1 MRNQKKSFRSAAPVW
16 AAFVVPIIWLAVL
29 MAGCYEPGMTIF
41 TLMDAFSAATKN
53 PFSLHWTTYTPK
65 FIGIFLLLYGGA
77 ILFYYTGQK
86 NMRPGEEHGSASWGS
101 VRDLDKKYRDKDAGK
116 NVILTQHLQM
126 SMNGKLHRRNL
137 LQIIVGGSGSGKTR
151 FLAKPNLMLANASFI
166 VTDPKGEMLR
176 AVGNL
181 FLEEGYV
188 LRVFDLIDPSKSD
201 CYNPFCYIRKDADV
215 FKLIDNFIK
224 NTTPKGAKAN
234 DPFWEKSET
243 ALDAALML
251 YLLHEAPVEDQ
262 NMETILYMI
271 ENGGAKE
278 EDDDYQSPLDLLFE
292 ALEEEQPDHI
302 AVRQYH
308 IFKQAAGKTAKS
320 ILVSAAVRLAS
331 FTLPEIQHITASDD
345 MELGKLGERKQA
357 IFCIIPDSN
366 DASLNFLVGMLYTQ
380 AFQELYYQA
389 DKVHQGALPVP
400 VRLMFDEFANV
411 ALPDGYARLQ
421 ATMRSRNIMSTII
434 LQNISQLK
442 ALFKDD
448 WEGIIGNADSFLYL
462 GGNEQSTHKYIS
474 ELLGK
479 ETIDTKTSSQSKG
492 RNGSYSQN
500 FQQTGRELMTPDEV
514 RRLDNKN
521 AIVLIRGEKPVIDE
535 KYDILKHP
543 NIHRTEDGGAP
554 PYLHTPLRAFAADD
568 LSFPIENIDD
578 IDFWRINMKHELTPQ
593 RKERR
598 IMAVWTSL
606 VLTTALFT
614 TSAFAADSDPL
625 TIVNN
630 LSDFIFSCIK
640 AIGIIILGWGV
651 VQLGMSVQ
659 SHDATQRTQGVLCL
673 FGGLLIAF
681 AKEILTAIGVV

>member
-1 MRNQKKSFRSAAPVW
+1 MW
-16 AAFVVPIIWLAVL
+16 AAFVVPIVWLAVL
-29 MAGCYEPGMTIF
+29 MAGCYTPGMTIF
-41 TLMDAFSAATKN
+41 DLADAFSAATKN
-53 PFSLHWTTYTPK
+53 PFSLHWTPYTMK

-86 NMRPGEEHGSASWGS
+86 NTRPGEEHGSASWGS
-101 VRDLDKKYRDKDAGK
+101 VSELDKKYRDKDAGK

-243 ALDAALML
+243 ALDSALML
-251 YLLHEAPVEDQ
+251 YLLHEAPPEDQ

-292 ALEEEQPDHI
+292 ALEEEQPNHI

-331 FTLPEIQHITASDD
+331 FTLPEIQRITASDD

-389 DKVHQGALPVP
+389 DKIHQGALPVP

-448 WEGIIGNADSFLYL
+448 WEGIIGNADSFVYL

-492 RNGSYSQN
+492 RNGSFSQN

-578 IDFWRINMKHELTPQ
+578 IEFLED
-593 RKERR
+593 
-598 IMAVWTSL
+598 
-606 VLTTALFT
+606 
-614 TSAFAADSDPL
+614 
-625 TIVNN
+625 
-630 LSDFIFSCIK
+630 
-640 AIGIIILGWGV
+640 
-651 VQLGMSVQ
+651 
-659 SHDATQRTQGVLCL
+659 
-673 FGGLLIAF
+673 
-681 AKEILTAIGVV
+681 

>member
-1 MRNQKKSFRSAAPVW
+1 MW
-16 AAFVVPIIWLAVL
+16 AASVIPIVWLAVL
-29 MAGCYEPGMTIF
+29 MAGCYTPGMTIF
-41 TLMDAFSAATKN
+41 DLAAQFTEVTKM
-53 PFSLHWTTYTPK
+53 PFALHWTPYTMK

-86 NMRPGEEHGSASWGS
+86 NTRPGEEHGSASWGS
-101 VRDLDKKYRDKDAGK
+101 VRELDKKYRDKDAGK

-137 LQIIVGGSGSGKTR
+137 LQIIVSGSGSGKTR

-201 CYNPFCYIRKDADV
+201 CYNPFRYIRKDADV
-215 FKLIDNFIK
+215 FKLIDSFIK

-292 ALEEEQPDHI
+292 ALEEKQPNHI

-331 FTLPEIQHITASDD
+331 FTLPEIQRITASDD

-389 DKVHQGALPVP
+389 DKVHHGALPVP

-442 ALFKDD
+442 ALFKDE
-448 WEGIIGNADSFLYL
+448 WESIVGNADSFIYL

-492 RNGSYSQN
+492 RNGSFSQN

-578 IDFWRINMKHELTPQ
+578 IEFLED
-593 RKERR
+593 
-598 IMAVWTSL
+598 
-606 VLTTALFT
+606 
-614 TSAFAADSDPL
+614 
-625 TIVNN
+625 
-630 LSDFIFSCIK
+630 
-640 AIGIIILGWGV
+640 
-651 VQLGMSVQ
+651 
-659 SHDATQRTQGVLCL
+659 
-673 FGGLLIAF
+673 
-681 AKEILTAIGVV
+681 

>member
-1 MRNQKKSFRSAAPVW
+1 MIHKKKSFRSAAPVW
-16 AAFVVPIIWLAVL
+16 AAFTLPIVWLAVL
-29 MAGCYEPGMTIF
+29 MAGCYTPGMTIF
-41 TLMDAFSAATKN
+41 DLVAQFTEVTKM
-53 PFSLHWTTYTPK
+53 PFALRWTPHTAK

-86 NMRPGEEHGSASWGS
+86 NTRPGEEHGSASWGS
-101 VRDLDKKYRDKDAGK
+101 VRELDKKYRDKDANQ
-116 NVILTQHLQM
+116 NVILTQHFQM

-251 YLLHEAPVEDQ
+251 YLLHEAPPEDQ

-331 FTLPEIQHITASDD
+331 FTLPEIQRITASDD

-380 AFQELYYQA
+380 AFQELYFQA
-389 DKVHQGALPVP
+389 DKVHQGALPIP

-448 WEGIIGNADSFLYL
+448 WEGIIGNADSFIYL

-479 ETIDTKTSSQSKG
+479 ETIETRTSSQSKG
-492 RNGSYSQN
+492 RNGSFSQN

-578 IDFWRINMKHELTPQ
+578 IVILE
-593 RKERR
+593 E
-598 IMAVWTSL
+598 
-606 VLTTALFT
+606 FT
-614 TSAFAADSDPL
+614 
-625 TIVNN
+625 
-630 LSDFIFSCIK
+630 
-640 AIGIIILGWGV
+640 
-651 VQLGMSVQ
+651 
-659 SHDATQRTQGVLCL
+659 
-673 FGGLLIAF
+673 
-681 AKEILTAIGVV
+681 

>member
-16 AAFVVPIIWLAVL
+16 AAFVIPIVWLAVL
-29 MAGCYEPGMTIF
+29 MAGCYTPGMTIF
-41 TLMDAFSAATKN
+41 DLAAQFSEVTKT
-53 PFSLHWTTYTPK
+53 PFALYWTPYTMK

-86 NMRPGEEHGSASWGS
+86 NTRPGEEHGSASWGS
-101 VRDLDKKYRDKDAGK
+101 VRELDKKYRDKDAGK

-331 FTLPEIQHITASDD
+331 FTLPEIQRITASDD

-448 WEGIIGNADSFLYL
+448 WEGIIGNADSFVYL

-479 ETIDTKTSSQSKG
+479 ETIDTHTSSQSKG
-492 RNGSYSQN
+492 RNGSFSQN

-578 IDFWRINMKHELTPQ
+578 IEFLED
-593 RKERR
+593 
-598 IMAVWTSL
+598 
-606 VLTTALFT
+606 
-614 TSAFAADSDPL
+614 
-625 TIVNN
+625 
-630 LSDFIFSCIK
+630 
-640 AIGIIILGWGV
+640 
-651 VQLGMSVQ
+651 
-659 SHDATQRTQGVLCL
+659 
-673 FGGLLIAF
+673 
-681 AKEILTAIGVV
+681 

>member
-1 MRNQKKSFRSAAPVW
+1 MW
-16 AAFVVPIIWLAVL
+16 AAFVIPIVWLAVL
-29 MAGCYEPGMTIF
+29 MAGCYTPGMTIF
-41 TLMDAFSAATKN
+41 DLAAQFSKVTKT
-53 PFSLHWTTYTPK
+53 PFSLHWTPYTMK

-86 NMRPGEEHGSASWGS
+86 NTRPGEEHGSASWGS
-101 VRDLDKKYRDKDAGK
+101 VRELDKKYRDKDAGK

-331 FTLPEIQHITASDD
+331 FTLPEIQRITASDD

-389 DKVHQGALPVP
+389 DKIHQGALPVP

-448 WEGIIGNADSFLYL
+448 WEGIIGNADSFVYL

-479 ETIDTKTSSQSKG
+479 ETIDTRTSSQSKG
-492 RNGSYSQN
+492 RNGSFSQN

-578 IDFWRINMKHELTPQ
+578 IVILE
-593 RKERR
+593 E
-598 IMAVWTSL
+598 
-606 VLTTALFT
+606 FT
-614 TSAFAADSDPL
+614 
-625 TIVNN
+625 
-630 LSDFIFSCIK
+630 
-640 AIGIIILGWGV
+640 
-651 VQLGMSVQ
+651 
-659 SHDATQRTQGVLCL
+659 
-673 FGGLLIAF
+673 
-681 AKEILTAIGVV
+681 

>member
-1 MRNQKKSFRSAAPVW
+1 
-16 AAFVVPIIWLAVL
+16 
-29 MAGCYEPGMTIF
+29 MTIF

-86 NMRPGEEHGSASWGS
+86 NTRPGEEHGSASWGS
-101 VRDLDKKYRDKDAGK
+101 VRELDKKYRDKDAGK

-292 ALEEEQPDHI
+292 ALEEEQPNHI

-331 FTLPEIQHITASDD
+331 FTLPEIQRITASDD

-448 WEGIIGNADSFLYL
+448 WEGIIGNADSFVYL

-479 ETIDTKTSSQSKG
+479 ETIDTRTSSQSKG
-492 RNGSYSQN
+492 RNGSFSQN

-578 IDFWRINMKHELTPQ
+578 IEFLED
-593 RKERR
+593 
-598 IMAVWTSL
+598 
-606 VLTTALFT
+606 
-614 TSAFAADSDPL
+614 
-625 TIVNN
+625 
-630 LSDFIFSCIK
+630 
-640 AIGIIILGWGV
+640 
-651 VQLGMSVQ
+651 
-659 SHDATQRTQGVLCL
+659 
-673 FGGLLIAF
+673 
-681 AKEILTAIGVV
+681 

>member
-1 MRNQKKSFRSAAPVW
+1 
-16 AAFVVPIIWLAVL
+16 
-29 MAGCYEPGMTIF
+29 MASCYEPGMTIF

-53 PFSLHWTTYTPK
+53 PFSLHWTPYTMK

-86 NMRPGEEHGSASWGS
+86 NTRPGEEHGSASWGS
-101 VRDLDKKYRDKDAGK
+101 VRELDKKYRDKDAGK

-251 YLLHEAPVEDQ
+251 YLLHEAPPEDQ

-331 FTLPEIQHITASDD
+331 FTLPEIQRITASDD

-448 WEGIIGNADSFLYL
+448 WEGIIGNADSFVYL

-479 ETIDTKTSSQSKG
+479 ETIDTRTSSQSKG
-492 RNGSYSQN
+492 RNGSFSQN

-578 IDFWRINMKHELTPQ
+578 I
-593 RKERR
+593 
-598 IMAVWTSL
+598 
-606 VLTTALFT
+606 
-614 TSAFAADSDPL
+614 
-625 TIVNN
+625 
-630 LSDFIFSCIK
+630 
-640 AIGIIILGWGV
+640 
-651 VQLGMSVQ
+651 
-659 SHDATQRTQGVLCL
+659 
-673 FGGLLIAF
+673 
-681 AKEILTAIGVV
+681 EILEEFT

>member
-1 MRNQKKSFRSAAPVW
+1 
-16 AAFVVPIIWLAVL
+16 
-29 MAGCYEPGMTIF
+29 MAGCYTPGMTIF
-41 TLMDAFSAATKN
+41 DLVAQFTEVTKM
-53 PFSLHWTTYTPK
+53 PFALHWTPYTMK

-86 NMRPGEEHGSASWGS
+86 NTRPGEEHGSASWGS
-101 VRDLDKKYRDKDAGK
+101 VRELDKKYRDKDAGK

-251 YLLHEAPVEDQ
+251 YLLHEAPPEDQ

-331 FTLPEIQHITASDD
+331 FTLPEIQRITATDD

-389 DKVHQGALPVP
+389 DKVHQGALPIP

-448 WEGIIGNADSFLYL
+448 WEGIIGNADSFIYL

-479 ETIDTKTSSQSKG
+479 ETIDTRTSSQSKG
-492 RNGSYSQN
+492 RNGSFSQN
-500 FQQTGRELMTPDEV
+500 FQQTGRELASVDELAVLDGGKCILQLRGV
-514 RRLDNKN
+514 RPFLS
-521 AIVLIRGEKPVIDE
+521 E
-535 KYDILKHP
+535 KYDITKHP
-543 NIHRTEDGGAP
+543 N
-554 PYLHTPLRAFAADD
+554 Y
-568 LSFPIENIDD
+568 
-578 IDFWRINMKHELTPQ
+578 KY
-593 RKERR
+593 
-598 IMAVWTSL
+598 
-606 VLTTALFT
+606 
-614 TSAFAADSDPL
+614 
-625 TIVNN
+625 
-630 LSDFIFSCIK
+630 LSDADRRNTFDIEKFLSTK
-640 AIGIIILGWGV
+640 LKVKPEETYDSYEV
-651 VQLGMSVQ
+651 VVTEELSSV
-659 SHDATQRTQGVLCL
+659 
-673 FGGLLIAF
+673 
-681 AKEILTAIGVV
+681 

>member
-1 MRNQKKSFRSAAPVW
+1 MTHKRKSFRSAAPAW
-16 AAFVVPIIWLAVL
+16 AAFVIPIVWLAVL
-29 MAGCYEPGMTIF
+29 MAGCYTPGMTIF
-41 TLMDAFSAATKN
+41 DLAAQFSEVTQT
-53 PFSLHWTTYTPK
+53 PFSLHWTPYTMK

-86 NMRPGEEHGSASWGS
+86 NTRPGEEHGSASWGS
-101 VRDLDKKYRDKDAGK
+101 VRELDKKYRDKDAGK

-166 VTDPKGEMLR
+166 CTDPKGEMLR

-201 CYNPFCYIRKDADV
+201 CYNPFRYIRKDADV
-215 FKLIDNFIK
+215 FKLIDSFIK

-243 ALDAALML
+243 ALDSALML
-251 YLLHEAPVEDQ
+251 YLLHEAPPEDQ

-292 ALEEEQPDHI
+292 APEEEQPDHI
-302 AVRQYH
+302 AVLQYH

-331 FTLPEIQHITASDD
+331 FTLPEIQRITATDD

-380 AFQELYYQA
+380 AFQEPYYQA

-421 ATMRSRNIMSTII
+421 ATMRSRNIMSTIV

-448 WEGIIGNADSFLYL
+448 WEGIIGNADSFVYL

-492 RNGSYSQN
+492 RNGSFSQN
-500 FQQTGRELMTPDEV
+500 FQQTGRELASVDELAVLDGGKCILQLRGV
-514 RRLDNKN
+514 RPFLS
-521 AIVLIRGEKPVIDE
+521 E
-535 KYDILKHP
+535 KYDITKHP
-543 NIHRTEDGGAP
+543 N
-554 PYLHTPLRAFAADD
+554 Y
-568 LSFPIENIDD
+568 
-578 IDFWRINMKHELTPQ
+578 KY
-593 RKERR
+593 
-598 IMAVWTSL
+598 
-606 VLTTALFT
+606 
-614 TSAFAADSDPL
+614 
-625 TIVNN
+625 
-630 LSDFIFSCIK
+630 LSDADRRNTFDIEKFLSTKLKVKPEETYEVYEI
-640 AIGIIILGWGV
+640 
-651 VQLGMSVQ
+651 
-659 SHDATQRTQGVLCL
+659 DAASEKVAGS
-673 FGGLLIAF
+673 
-681 AKEILTAIGVV
+681 

>member
-1 MRNQKKSFRSAAPVW
+1 MRNQKKSFRNAAPVW
-16 AAFVVPIIWLAVL
+16 AAFVIPVVWLAVL
-29 MAGCYEPGMTIF
+29 MASCYEPGMTIF

-86 NMRPGEEHGSASWGS
+86 NTRPGEEHGSASWGS
-101 VRDLDKKYRDKDAGK
+101 VRELNKKYRDKDAGK

-126 SMNGKLHRRNL
+126 SMNGKMHRRNL

-224 NTTPKGAKAN
+224 NTTPKGAKAT

-251 YLLHEAPVEDQ
+251 YLLHEAPPEDQ

-331 FTLPEIQHITASDD
+331 FTLPEIQRITASDD

-448 WEGIIGNADSFLYL
+448 WEGIIGNADSFVYL

-492 RNGSYSQN
+492 RNGSFSQN

-514 RRLDNKN
+514 RRLDNKD

-554 PYLHTPLRAFAADD
+554 PYLHMPLRAFAADD

-578 IDFWRINMKHELTPQ
+578 I
-593 RKERR
+593 
-598 IMAVWTSL
+598 
-606 VLTTALFT
+606 
-614 TSAFAADSDPL
+614 
-625 TIVNN
+625 
-630 LSDFIFSCIK
+630 
-640 AIGIIILGWGV
+640 
-651 VQLGMSVQ
+651 
-659 SHDATQRTQGVLCL
+659 
-673 FGGLLIAF
+673 
-681 AKEILTAIGVV
+681 EILEEST

>member
-1 MRNQKKSFRSAAPVW
+1 MCPTVGHISTFSEEATIIKPKQTDFRSAASMW
-16 AAFVVPIIWLAVL
+16 AALSAAVVWLAAIAAYAYEDGMNLFQWTGRFSQVL
-29 MAGCYEPGMTIF
+29 ER
-41 TLMDAFSAATKN
+41 
-53 PFSLHWTTYTPK
+53 PFSIGWMPHTLK
-65 FIGIFLLLYGGA
+65 FIACGLLLYAAA
-77 ILFYYTGQK
+77 IVLYYGEREHK
-86 NMRPGEEHGSASWGS
+86 RPGEEHGGAKWGS
-101 VRDLDKKYRDKDAGK
+101 AGVLDRKYRDRKHPDN
-116 NVILTQHLQM
+116 NVILTKHVQM
-126 SMNGKLHRRNL
+126 GLDGRVHQRNL
-137 LQIIVGGSGSGKTR
+137 LQIVVGGSGAGKSR
-151 FLAKPNLMLANASFI
+151 GVIAPNIMLANTSYIA
-166 VTDPKGEMLR
+166 TDPKGEILR
-176 AVGNL
+176 ATAPL
-181 FLEEGYV
+181 LLKRGYIV
-188 LRVFDLIDPSKSD
+188 RVFDLIDPAHSD
-201 CYNPFCYIRKDADV
+201 AYNPFNYIRKDADV

-331 FTLPEIQHITASDD
+331 FTLPEIQRITASDD

-389 DKVHQGALPVP
+389 DKIHQGALPVP

-448 WEGIIGNADSFLYL
+448 WEGIIGNADSFVYL

-479 ETIDTKTSSQSKG
+479 ETIDTRTSSQSKG
-492 RNGSYSQN
+492 RNGSFSQN
-500 FQQTGRELMTPDEV
+500 FQQTGRELTTPDEV

-554 PYLHTPLRAFAADD
+554 PYLHMPLRAFAADD

-578 IDFWRINMKHELTPQ
+578 I
-593 RKERR
+593 
-598 IMAVWTSL
+598 
-606 VLTTALFT
+606 
-614 TSAFAADSDPL
+614 
-625 TIVNN
+625 
-630 LSDFIFSCIK
+630 
-640 AIGIIILGWGV
+640 
-651 VQLGMSVQ
+651 
-659 SHDATQRTQGVLCL
+659 
-673 FGGLLIAF
+673 
-681 AKEILTAIGVV
+681 EILED

>member
-1 MRNQKKSFRSAAPVW
+1 MTHKKKSFRSAAPVW
-16 AAFVVPIIWLAVL
+16 AAFVIPIVWLAVL
-29 MAGCYEPGMTIF
+29 MAGCYAPGMTIF
-41 TLMDAFSAATKN
+41 DLVAQFSEVTQT
-53 PFSLHWTTYTPK
+53 PFSLHWTPYTMK

-86 NMRPGEEHGSASWGS
+86 NTRPGEEHGSASWGS
-101 VRDLDKKYRDKDAGK
+101 VRELDKKYRDKDAGK

-166 VTDPKGEMLR
+166 CTDPKGEMLR

-201 CYNPFCYIRKDADV
+201 CYNPFRYIRKDADV

-243 ALDAALML
+243 ALDSALML
-251 YLLHEAPVEDQ
+251 YLLHKAPPEDQ

-271 ENGGAKE
+271 ENGGAKK
-278 EDDDYQSPLDLLFE
+278 EDDDYPSPLDLLFE

-331 FTLPEIQHITASDD
+331 FTLPEIQRITATDD
-345 MELGKLGERKQA
+345 MELGKLSERKQA

-380 AFQELYYQA
+380 AFQEPYYQA

-421 ATMRSRNIMSTII
+421 ATMRSRNIMSTIV

-448 WEGIIGNADSFLYL
+448 WEGIIGNADSFIYL

-479 ETIDTKTSSQSKG
+479 ETIDTRTSSQSKG
-492 RNGSYSQN
+492 RNGSFSQN
-500 FQQTGRELMTPDEV
+500 FQQAGRELLTPDEV

-578 IDFWRINMKHELTPQ
+578 IEFLED
-593 RKERR
+593 
-598 IMAVWTSL
+598 
-606 VLTTALFT
+606 
-614 TSAFAADSDPL
+614 
-625 TIVNN
+625 
-630 LSDFIFSCIK
+630 
-640 AIGIIILGWGV
+640 
-651 VQLGMSVQ
+651 
-659 SHDATQRTQGVLCL
+659 
-673 FGGLLIAF
+673 
-681 AKEILTAIGVV
+681 

>member
-1 MRNQKKSFRSAAPVW
+1 MTRKKKSFRSAAPVW
-16 AAFVVPIIWLAVL
+16 AAFTLPIVWLAVL
-29 MAGCYEPGMTIF
+29 MASCYEPGMTIF

-86 NMRPGEEHGSASWGS
+86 NTRPGEEHGSASWGS
-101 VRDLDKKYRDKDAGK
+101 VRELDKKYRDKDAGK

-151 FLAKPNLMLANASFI
+151 FLAKPNLMRANASFI

-188 LRVFDLIDPSKSD
+188 LRVFDLIDPAKSD

-292 ALEEEQPDHI
+292 ALEEEQPNHI

-331 FTLPEIQHITASDD
+331 FTLPEIQRITASDD

-389 DKVHQGALPVP
+389 DKIHQGALPVP

-448 WEGIIGNADSFLYL
+448 WEGIIGNADSFVYL

-479 ETIDTKTSSQSKG
+479 ETIDTRTSSQSKG
-492 RNGSYSQN
+492 RNGSFSQN

-578 IDFWRINMKHELTPQ
+578 IEFLED
-593 RKERR
+593 
-598 IMAVWTSL
+598 
-606 VLTTALFT
+606 
-614 TSAFAADSDPL
+614 
-625 TIVNN
+625 
-630 LSDFIFSCIK
+630 
-640 AIGIIILGWGV
+640 
-651 VQLGMSVQ
+651 
-659 SHDATQRTQGVLCL
+659 
-673 FGGLLIAF
+673 
-681 AKEILTAIGVV
+681 

>member
-1 MRNQKKSFRSAAPVW
+1 
-16 AAFVVPIIWLAVL
+16 
-29 MAGCYEPGMTIF
+29 MASCYEPGMTIF

-86 NMRPGEEHGSASWGS
+86 NTRPGEEHGSASWGS
-101 VRDLDKKYRDKDAGK
+101 VRELDKKYRDKDAGK

-188 LRVFDLIDPSKSD
+188 LRMFDLIDPAKSD

-292 ALEEEQPDHI
+292 ALEEEQPNHI

-331 FTLPEIQHITASDD
+331 FTLPEIQCITASDD

-389 DKVHQGALPVP
+389 DKIHQGALPVP

-448 WEGIIGNADSFLYL
+448 WEGIIGNADSFVYL

-479 ETIDTKTSSQSKG
+479 ETIDTRTSSQSKG
-492 RNGSYSQN
+492 RNGSFSQN

-543 NIHRTEDGGAP
+543 NIHRTEDGSAP

-578 IDFWRINMKHELTPQ
+578 IEFLED
-593 RKERR
+593 
-598 IMAVWTSL
+598 
-606 VLTTALFT
+606 
-614 TSAFAADSDPL
+614 
-625 TIVNN
+625 
-630 LSDFIFSCIK
+630 
-640 AIGIIILGWGV
+640 
-651 VQLGMSVQ
+651 
-659 SHDATQRTQGVLCL
+659 
-673 FGGLLIAF
+673 
-681 AKEILTAIGVV
+681 

>member
-1 MRNQKKSFRSAAPVW
+1 MW
-16 AAFVVPIIWLAVL
+16 AAFVIPIVWFAVL
-29 MAGCYEPGMTIF
+29 MAGCYTPGMTIF
-41 TLMDAFSAATKN
+41 DLVAQFTEVTKM
-53 PFSLHWTTYTPK
+53 PFALHWTPYTMK

-86 NMRPGEEHGSASWGS
+86 NTRPGEEHGSASWGS
-101 VRDLDKKYRDKDAGK
+101 VRELDKKYRDKDAGK

-251 YLLHEAPVEDQ
+251 YLLHEAPSEDQ

-331 FTLPEIQHITASDD
+331 FTLPEIQRITASDD

-448 WEGIIGNADSFLYL
+448 WEGIIGNADSFIYL

-479 ETIDTKTSSQSKG
+479 ETIDTRTSSQSKG
-492 RNGSYSQN
+492 RNGSFSQN
-500 FQQTGRELMTPDEV
+500 FQQTGRELASVDELAVLDGGKCILQLRGV
-514 RRLDNKN
+514 RPFLS
-521 AIVLIRGEKPVIDE
+521 E
-535 KYDILKHP
+535 KYDITKHP
-543 NIHRTEDGGAP
+543 N
-554 PYLHTPLRAFAADD
+554 Y
-568 LSFPIENIDD
+568 
-578 IDFWRINMKHELTPQ
+578 KY
-593 RKERR
+593 
-598 IMAVWTSL
+598 
-606 VLTTALFT
+606 
-614 TSAFAADSDPL
+614 
-625 TIVNN
+625 
-630 LSDFIFSCIK
+630 LSDADRRNTFDIEKFLSTKLKVKPEETYEVYEI
-640 AIGIIILGWGV
+640 
-651 VQLGMSVQ
+651 
-659 SHDATQRTQGVLCL
+659 DAASEKVAGS
-673 FGGLLIAF
+673 
-681 AKEILTAIGVV
+681 

>member
-1 MRNQKKSFRSAAPVW
+1 MTRKKKSFRSAAPVW
-16 AAFVVPIIWLAVL
+16 AAFTLPIVWVAVL
-29 MAGCYEPGMTIF
+29 MASCYEPGMTIF

-53 PFSLHWTTYTPK
+53 PFSLHWTPYTMK

-86 NMRPGEEHGSASWGS
+86 NTRPSEEHGSASWGS
-101 VRDLDKKYRDKDAGK
+101 VRELDKKYRDKDAGK

-331 FTLPEIQHITASDD
+331 FTLPEIQRITASDD

-448 WEGIIGNADSFLYL
+448 WEGIIGNADSFVYL

-479 ETIDTKTSSQSKG
+479 ETIDTRTSSQSKG
-492 RNGSYSQN
+492 RNGSFSQN

-578 IDFWRINMKHELTPQ
+578 IEFLED
-593 RKERR
+593 
-598 IMAVWTSL
+598 
-606 VLTTALFT
+606 
-614 TSAFAADSDPL
+614 
-625 TIVNN
+625 
-630 LSDFIFSCIK
+630 
-640 AIGIIILGWGV
+640 
-651 VQLGMSVQ
+651 
-659 SHDATQRTQGVLCL
+659 
-673 FGGLLIAF
+673 
-681 AKEILTAIGVV
+681 

>member
-1 MRNQKKSFRSAAPVW
+1 MTHKKKSFRSAAPVW
-16 AAFVVPIIWLAVL
+16 AAFVIPIVWLAVL
-29 MAGCYEPGMTIF
+29 MAGCYTPGMTIF
-41 TLMDAFSAATKN
+41 DLAAQFSEVTQT
-53 PFSLHWTTYTPK
+53 PFSLHWTPYTMK
-65 FIGIFLLLYGGA
+65 FIGILLLLYGGA

-86 NMRPGEEHGSASWGS
+86 NTRPGEEHGSASWGS
-101 VRDLDKKYRDKDAGK
+101 VRELDKKYRDKDAGK

-166 VTDPKGEMLR
+166 VTDPKSEMLR
-176 AVGNL
+176 AVGKL

-224 NTTPKGAKAN
+224 NTTPKNAKSN

-243 ALDAALML
+243 ALDSALML

-331 FTLPEIQHITASDD
+331 FTLPEIQRITATDD

-380 AFQELYYQA
+380 AFQEPYYQA

-448 WEGIIGNADSFLYL
+448 WEGIIGNADSFVYL

-479 ETIDTKTSSQSKG
+479 ETIDTRTSSQSKG
-492 RNGSYSQN
+492 RNGSFSQN

-543 NIHRTEDGGAP
+543 NIQRTEDGGAP

-578 IDFWRINMKHELTPQ
+578 IEFLED
-593 RKERR
+593 
-598 IMAVWTSL
+598 
-606 VLTTALFT
+606 
-614 TSAFAADSDPL
+614 
-625 TIVNN
+625 
-630 LSDFIFSCIK
+630 
-640 AIGIIILGWGV
+640 
-651 VQLGMSVQ
+651 
-659 SHDATQRTQGVLCL
+659 
-673 FGGLLIAF
+673 
-681 AKEILTAIGVV
+681 